1 MKRDPAAAH
10 HSHQIPGYEILEEI
24 GRGGMGVVYRAVQLS
39 TRRTVAIKVL
49 LAGQFAA
56 TNVLRRFQRE
66 AELAA
71 RLKHPHIVRVLTG
84 GEVGELPYLVMEYVE
99 GTRLD
104 RYLVRNRL
112 EQDTTLTLLCKVC
125 DAVEHAHQQGVVHR
139 DLKPSNILVDA
150 EGEPHILDFGLAK
163 ATDSASIEGGDAQ
176 LSVVGQV
183 MGTLAYL
190 SPEQA
195 AGESESIDARS
206 DVFTLGILLFN
217 LLTGEMPF
225 PAGKSATTVLYN
237 IMENPPPQP
246 SAVSQQIDKELETI
260 ILKALE
266 KDQADR
272 YQSAG
277 ELGDDLSRFLAGE
290 PILARPPSSIYLL
303 RKRMS
308 KHRFAVSVVVFGV
321 LLVAVMLTL
330 RWQKQRQ
337 ELFRARQSTL
347 RLQRLLEESPASHR
361 IGNVAALYNRFRQ
374 IRELRL
380 VLAQYKYWEEELRNE
395 AIRLLENATQ
405 ENPDLWECQLL
416 LAEIYQRVGD
426 PDRARLL
433 RNAAEAAVPDTADGW
448 YLRSFTT
455 MDIEQA
461 LVCADRAV
469 SKNPNSI
476 LAWER
481 LTYLLFM
488 TKRFDRAMTGT
499 DRLLELGLS
508 ANLVAQLRGGI
519 LARIGEVERA
529 VAEYSKLTG
538 LNPDSSSA
546 YRLRGHAA
554 RRAGEYELAVDD
566 YSKAIELDGGV
577 ARANVWD
584 YYHRATPLWI
594 LGRREEAVADYQ
606 RVRVL
611 LGHPFYSD
619 ARMYVILCELDRC
632 GEGEL
637 VLAAALEEATDPWL
651 VKVLNCMVGKISPQE
666 LVTSAD
672 PDNQEQVCEA
682 YYYAGEACLI
692 KGRIDEARIWF
703 DRCQRTNLRYDVDV
717 FPISPMN
724 EHELAQWRLDTI
736 GAGAVE
742 GD

>member
-1 MKRDPAAAH
+1 MKSDSAAH
-10 HSHQIPGYEILEEI
+10 GSHQIAGYEILEEI
-24 GRGGMGVVYRAVQLS
+24 GRGGMGVVYKAVQLS

-56 TNVLRRFQRE
+56 ANVLRRFQRE

-84 GEVGELPYLVMEYVE
+84 GEVGKQPYLVMEYVE

-104 RYLVRNRL
+104 RYLSTNRSARD
-112 EQDTTLTLLCKVC
+112 ETLTLFCKVC
-125 DAVEHAHQQGVVHR
+125 DAVEHAHRQGVVHR
-139 DLKPSNILVDA
+139 DLKPANILVDA

-163 ATDSASIEGGDAQ
+163 ATDHANAESAEAQ
-176 LSVVGQV
+176 LSVAGQV

-195 AGESESIDARS
+195 AGESEAIDARS

-217 LLTGEMPF
+217 TLTGEMPF

-237 IMENPPPQP
+237 IMENPPRQP
-246 SAVSQQIDKELETI
+246 SVVSQQIDKELETI

-266 KDQADR
+266 KEQADR

-277 ELGDDLSRFLAGE
+277 ELGDDLLRFLAGE

-308 KHRFAVSVVVFGV
+308 KHRLAVSVATVGL
-321 LLVAVMLTL
+321 LLVAIMLSL
-330 RWQKQRQ
+330 RWQQQ
-337 ELFRARQSTL
+337 QQQLFRARQSTL
-347 RLQRLLEESPASHR
+347 RLQRLLEEGPASYR
-361 IGNVAALYNRFRQ
+361 IGNVAALFNRFRQ

-380 VLAQYKYWEEELRNE
+380 VLAQHKYWDEELRNE
-395 AIRLLENATQ
+395 AIRLLEIAHQ
-405 ENPDLWECQLL
+405 ENSDLWECQLL
-416 LAEIYQRVGD
+416 LAEIYRRVGD
-426 PDRARLL
+426 PERARLL
-433 RNAAEAAVPDTADGW
+433 RTDAEAAMPDTAEAW
-448 YLRSFTT
+448 YLRSYTT
-455 MDIEQA
+455 MDVDQA
-461 LVCADRAV
+461 LVFADRAV
-469 SKNPNSI
+469 SNDPDHL

-488 TKRFDRAMTGT
+488 TNQFDRAMTGT
-499 DRLLELGLS
+499 DRLLELGLGI
-508 ANLVAQLRGGI
+508 NLVAQLRGGI
-519 LARIGEVERA
+519 LARTGQVEKA

-538 LNPDSSSA
+538 LNPNSSSA

-554 RRAGEYELAVDD
+554 RRIGEHEMAVDD

-619 ARMYVILCELDRC
+619 ARMYVILCELGRC
-632 GEGEL
+632 REGEK
-637 VLAAALEEATDPWL
+637 VLAAALAEVTDPWL
-651 VKVLNCMVGKISPQE
+651 QKVLSCMAGKISPEE

-672 PDNQEQVCEA
+672 PNNQEQVCEG

-692 KGRIDEARIWF
+692 KDRIEEARIWF
-703 DRCQRTNLRYDVDV
+703 DRCQGTNLRYDVDV

-724 EHELAQWRLDTI
+724 EHELAQWRLATI
-736 GAGAVE
+736 GPEGA
-742 GD
+742 

>member
-1 MKRDPAAAH
+1 
-10 HSHQIPGYEILEEI
+10 
-24 GRGGMGVVYRAVQLS
+24 MGVVYRAVQLA

-56 TNVLRRFQRE
+56 ANVLRRFQRE

-71 RLKHPHIVRVLTG
+71 RLKHPHIVQVLTG
-84 GEVGELPYLVMEYVE
+84 GEVGELPYLVMDHVE

-104 RYLVRNRL
+104 RYLMTQQLDR
-112 EQDTTLTLLCKVC
+112 DATLTLFCKIC
-125 DAVEHAHQQGVVHR
+125 DAVEHAHRQGVVHR

-150 EGEPHILDFGLAK
+150 DGEPHILDFGLAK
-163 ATDSASIEGGDAQ
+163 AMDHAHADAGEAQ
-176 LSVVGQV
+176 LSVAGQV

-195 AGESESIDARS
+195 AGESQAIDARS

-217 LLTGEMPF
+217 MLTGEMPF
-225 PAGKSATTVLYN
+225 PGGRSATTVLYN
-237 IMENPPPQP
+237 IMENPPRQP
-246 SAVSQQIDKELETI
+246 STVSQQIDRELETI

-266 KDQADR
+266 KEQADR

-277 ELGDDLSRFLAGE
+277 ELGDDLGRFLAGE

-308 KHRFAVSVVVFGV
+308 KHRLTVAVAVVG
-321 LLVAVMLTL
+321 LLVAAVMLSL
-330 RWQKQRQ
+330 RWHQQQQ

-380 VLAQYKYWEEELRNE
+380 VLAQHKYWEEELRNE
-395 AIRLLENATQ
+395 AIRLLENAHQ
-405 ENPDLWECQLL
+405 KNPDLWECQLL

-433 RNAAEAAVPDTADGW
+433 RNEAESAAPDTAEGW

-461 LVCADRAV
+461 LDFADRAV
-469 SKNPNSI
+469 SKNPRDI

-488 TKRFDRAMTGT
+488 TEQYDRAMIGT
-499 DRLLELGLS
+499 DRLLDLGLNL
-508 ANLVAQLRGGI
+508 NLVAQLRGGI
-519 LARIGEVERA
+519 LARTGEVERA

-538 LNPDSSSA
+538 LNPESSSA

-554 RRAGEYELAVDD
+554 RRAGEYELAIED

-594 LGRREEAVADYQ
+594 VGRREEAVADYQ

-619 ARMYVILCELDRC
+619 ARLYIILCELDRC
-632 GEGEL
+632 SEGEKL
-637 VLAAALEEATDPWL
+637 LAAALNEATDPWL
-651 VKVLNCMVGKISPQE
+651 QKVLGCMAGEISPQE

-672 PDNQEQVCEA
+672 PNNQEQVCEA
-682 YYYAGEACLI
+682 YYYAGEICLI
-692 KGRIDEARIWF
+692 KGRIAEARIWF
-703 DRCQRTNLRYDVDV
+703 DHCQRTNLRYDVDV

-724 EHELAQWRLDTI
+724 EHELAQWRLATI
-736 GAGAVE
+736 DPGEVE